1 MAWRKYNEL
10 RDKKFLSEFEKRK
23 KGGNPMEKRYE
34 IPELTMIGEANEV
47 VMGSAGSGLDFPYLI
62 AGDFEFEQD

>member
-1 MAWRKYNEL
+1 
-10 RDKKFLSEFEKRK
+10 
-23 KGGNPMEKRYE
+23 MEKRYE

-47 VMGSAGSGLDFPYLI
+47 VMGSGGSGLDFPYLI

>member
-1 MAWRKYNEL
+1 MELRKYNEL
-10 RDKKFLSEFEKRK
+10 RDKKFSASFENERK
-23 KGGNPMEKRYE
+23 EVSPMETRYE

-47 VMGSAGSGLDFPYLI
+47 VMGSGGSGLDFPYLI